1 MQFSDLPLISP
12 ILKALAETGYTT
24 PTPIQWQS
32 IPILLEWKDLFWC
45 AQTGTGKTASFAIPT
60 LQILAKQPQEWK
72 KHIRALVLTP
82 TRELAIQIGESF
94 LTYGK
99 YVALRHTV
107 IFGGVSQVPQVKA
120 LQRGTDIVVATPGR
134 LIDLINQGKVDLSH
148 LQIFIL
154 DEADRMLD
162 MWFIRDVKKVVAL
175 LPKKRQTLLF
185 SATMPPAIMEL
196 AHKMLREPVSVKVTP
211 VSSTVDT
218 VKQSLYYVD
227 KPHKRNLLLH
237 LLENRDVTSALVFT
251 RTKHGANKVAEV
263 LTKAGIPSAAIHGNK
278 SQTARQKALAD
289 LKNKKIRVLV
299 ATDIAARGIDIDLL
313 SHVIIYDIPE
323 EPETYVHRIG
333 RTGRAGARGTAII
346 FCDHEEKKYLQ
357 QITRLI
363 KKDIPVVD
371 NHPFPASIDS
381 RQHKTTRAFS
391 SKPRGRGRWGRSR
404 RRRS

>member
-1 MQFSDLPLISP
+1 MQFSDLPLIAP
-12 ILKALAETGYTT
+12 ILKALAETGYTK
-24 PTPIQWQS
+24 PTPIQAQS

-60 LQILAKQPQEWK
+60 LQRLAKQPQEWK

-107 IFGGVSQVPQVKA
+107 IYWGVSQVPQLTA
-120 LQRGTDIVVATPGR
+120 LRRGVDIVVATPGR
-134 LIDLINQGKVDLSH
+134 LIDLINQWHINLSH

-175 LPKKRQTLLF
+175 LPKQRQTLLF
-185 SATMPPAIMEL
+185 SATMPPVIMEL
-196 AHKMLREPVSVKVTP
+196 ANSMLREPVSVKVTP

-237 LLENRDVTSALVFT
+237 ILENRDVKTALVFT
-251 RTKHGANKVAEV
+251 KTKHGANKVAEV
-263 LTKAGIPSAAIHGNK
+263 LAKAGIPSAAIHGNK

-289 LKNKKIRVLV
+289 LKSNKIRVLV

-333 RTGRAGARGTAII
+333 RTGRAGARGTAIV
-346 FCDHEEKKYLQ
+346 FCDHEERKYLQ

-371 NHPFPASIDS
+371 NHPFASSIDP
-381 RQHKTTRAFS
+381 RQHTTRAFS
-391 SKPRGRGRWGRSR
+391 EKPRGRGKVGKIR
-404 RRRS
+404 RRR